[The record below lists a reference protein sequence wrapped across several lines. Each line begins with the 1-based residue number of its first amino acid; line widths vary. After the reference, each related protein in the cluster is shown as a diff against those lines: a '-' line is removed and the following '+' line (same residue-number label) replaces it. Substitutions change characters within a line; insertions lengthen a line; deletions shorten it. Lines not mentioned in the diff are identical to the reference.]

1 MVSSVLHNL
10 LHEIMSLVQ
19 LAIPIDW
26 LDGTWDEYDHRGLVL
41 VRDYPRNPREKASP
55 PLEDGYVTPEERD
68 VKPDDPRKVRREK
81 KMEKYIEEHNQKR
94 STKLAKGA
102 ALDLKAHQS
111 ANTPTPQMYESEGV
125 PGHQDGHTPAHHQDE
140 NTPAQADV
148 KGVVGKRAR
157 RATATLEPGEQQVR
171 KRRRIRSKQGS
182 TRSTSPTD
190 QTTPGLRRSTRTPKN
205 PPKYT

>member
-1 MVSSVLHNL
+1 ML
-10 LHEIMSLVQ
+10 LGQAV
-19 LAIPIDW
+19 PIAW
-26 LDGTWDEYDHRGLVL
+26 VDGTWDDYDHRGLVH
-41 VRDYPRNPREKASP
+41 VRDYPRTPREKPSAP
-55 PLEDGYVTPEERD
+55 EDDGYVTPEERD
-68 VKPDDPRKVRREK
+68 VKADDPRRLRREK
-81 KMEKYIEEHNQKR
+81 KMAKYIEEHNQQR

-111 ANTPTPQMYESEGV
+111 ANTPTPQMHKSEDV
-125 PGHQDGHTPAHHQDE
+125 PKDQDGHTLTHHQDE

-157 RATATLEPGEQQVR
+157 RATATPEPGEQQVR

-182 TRSTSPTD
+182 TRSTSPPD